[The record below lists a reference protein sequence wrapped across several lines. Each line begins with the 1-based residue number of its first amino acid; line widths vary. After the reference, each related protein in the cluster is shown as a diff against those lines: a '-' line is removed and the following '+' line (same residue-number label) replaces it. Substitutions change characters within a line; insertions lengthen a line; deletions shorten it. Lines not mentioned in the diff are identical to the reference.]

1 MTNKFNNWERL
12 ARVIERFGLSINSFA
27 KALGLNRSE
36 TLYHIRKGDF
46 GISEDLADRIIK
58 LDKDID
64 RTWLLSGVGNMLH
77 SDPANGERL
86 PFYRHEM
93 ETILCDIDNLPSDG
107 EYSVPYTTGS
117 DYVVRS
123 FSRSMSDAVTAAT
136 DLLLKHLTD
145 LDDVVQGNEY
155 VLRVGN
161 EIIWR
166 RVRFIK
172 GDNKRWRL
180 VSNNRVDYP
189 DVYVNIE
196 DITDVWRVMSR
207 IAVLES

>member
-12 ARVIERFGLSINSFA
+12 AKVIERFGLSINSFA

-46 GISEDLADRIIK
+46 GISADLADRIVK

-64 RTWLLSGVGNMLH
+64 RTWLLSGIGNMLH
-77 SDPANGERL
+77 SDPTNGEHL
-86 PFYRHEM
+86 PFFRHEM
-93 ETILCDIDNLPSDG
+93 AVVLRDIDNQPNDG
-107 EYSVPYTTGS
+107 MIYVPYPTGS

-136 DLLLKHLTD
+136 DLFLKRLTT

-155 VLRVGN
+155 VLKAKGTLQEQMKAEFGKNLSEKKFQGVC
-161 EIIWR
+161 R
-166 RVRFIK
+166 RLGVELERNSWVSHDFDY
-172 GDNKRWRL
+172 GDL
-180 VSNNRVDYP
+180 D
-189 DVYVNIE
+189 D
-196 DITDVWRVMSR
+196 
-207 IAVLES
+207 